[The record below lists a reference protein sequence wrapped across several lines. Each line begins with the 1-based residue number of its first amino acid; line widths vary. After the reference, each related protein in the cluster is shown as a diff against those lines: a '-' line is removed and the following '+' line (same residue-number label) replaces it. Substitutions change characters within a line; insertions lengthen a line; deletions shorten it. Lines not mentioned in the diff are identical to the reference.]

1 MESIVVC
8 VLLPATDK
16 PLWCE
21 SEYCGGQSKKR
32 KREYS
37 IVRIPP
43 FFFASQ
49 RRFIL
54 FFHNISPS
62 CRICRYAHCPG
73 ISKSIPAGIIHSV
86 SFLPLWQKVAW
97 IMDVYQGKWTK
108 EPAGTRGYELCC
120 SLYLF
125 YCHIY
130 RIQVVINRHVCTFK
144 KLWKRYG
151 GMGRSVGE
159 THARFLHPP
168 CRGKIVLNKKNEG
181 S

>member
-1 MESIVVC
+1 MVSIVVC

-37 IVRIPP
+37 IVCIPRY
-43 FFFASQ
+43 FFSLFLHHSKDL
-49 RRFIL
+49 F

-120 SLYLF
+120 SLYWF
-125 YCHIY
+125 YCCIY
-130 RIQVVINRHVCTFK
+130 KILVVINRHVCPFK
-144 KLWKRYG
+144 KLWNRY
-151 GMGRSVGE
+151 RSTVDSVVE
-159 THARFLHPP
+159 VHVWFMHPL
-168 CRGKIVLNKKNEG
+168 CHGKKT
-181 S
+181 